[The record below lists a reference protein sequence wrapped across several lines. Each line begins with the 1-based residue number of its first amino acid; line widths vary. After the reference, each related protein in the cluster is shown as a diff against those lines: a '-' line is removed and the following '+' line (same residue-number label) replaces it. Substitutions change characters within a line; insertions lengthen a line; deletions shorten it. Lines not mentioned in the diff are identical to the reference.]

1 MRPKDAMHWI
11 SRSRRW
17 IGGVLSSRA
26 RVEYDG
32 LHARRTP
39 AVVGRKSRVRRCT
52 SSAALAAALLVSLW
66 VPGTLLAEGEDCGDL
81 RNAFGPYDYRT
92 IPATPL
98 SLVEAGHFTPNVEYL
113 IKGQSGYLGADLDYT
128 LRAIP
133 NHPRAIVSMANLG
146 FRDKKDPPKG
156 ARYTVDCWFDR
167 AIRFAPDDPKI
178 RTAHGYY
185 LSRKGKHQEAVD
197 EFRYALELGADDGNT
212 HYNLGLAHFNLK
224 QYDEA
229 LKQAKLAD
237 ERGFPLQGLKNKLK
251 AVDKWTD

>member
-1 MRPKDAMHWI
+1 L
-11 SRSRRW
+11 
-17 IGGVLSSRA
+17 GVLA
-26 RVEYDG
+26 REPG
-32 LHARRTP
+32 NRPL
-39 AVVGRKSRVRRCT
+39 AVRMAFAIV
-52 SSAALAAALLVSLW
+52 LLWSL
-66 VPGTLLAEGEDCGDL
+66 LLPRMAWAEGEDCGDL
-81 RNAFGPYDYRT
+81 RNAYGPYDYRT

-98 SLVEAGHFTPNVEYL
+98 SLVEAGHYTPNVEHL

-133 NHPRAIVSMANLG
+133 NHHRAIVSMANLF

-167 AIRFAPDDPKI
+167 AMRFAPDDPKI

-185 LSRKGKHQEAVD
+185 LSRKAKYQEAVA

-229 LKQAKLAD
+229 LKEAKLAD